1 MVKQKYGY
9 KTLPLWETIDSFGIQ
24 SSSSWYRSMP
34 CRHSDEDK
42 IYNNDNIPSYRS
54 MSIVP
59 IS

>member
-1 MVKQKYGY
+1 MVTKRF
-9 KTLPLWETIDSFGIQ
+9 PLWETIDNFGIQ

-42 IYNNDNIPSYRS
+42 IYNNANVPSYRS

>member
-1 MVKQKYGY
+1 
-9 KTLPLWETIDSFGIQ
+9 
-24 SSSSWYRSMP
+24 MP

-42 IYNNDNIPSYRS
+42 IYNNDNVTPYRS